1 MINTY
6 AVILA
11 GGIGSRF
18 WPLSRELEP
27 KQFLSFKGK
36 QSLLQQTIERVLPL
50 VPATNII
57 IIGSAQHKFEL
68 EGQIAH
74 YSIPS
79 ENIILEPC
87 GKNTAPAI
95 GLAARMIAKRDYE
108 ATMIVLPADHYI
120 PNEKKLL
127 NLFREGVKLAQNNYL
142 VTIGIEP
149 ASAHTGYGYIKTRS
163 QGHKVSKS
171 QVRAYSVEKFTEKPD
186 QKTAQ
191 KYFKSKQYFWNSGMF
206 IWKASVILDEIK
218 NYLPDL
224 SSKLSLTKWNN
235 IKPISIDYGV
245 LEKSRRVVM
254 LAGQGLGW
262 SDLGSWS
269 AFSAICEKDKSG
281 NVIQADAVDF
291 DSKDVSIFGKSR
303 LIATMGLKDVVIVDT
318 DDALLVCNKNRTEE
332 VKKIVDYIKLNKR
345 QEHISH
351 KTVKR
356 PWGSYT
362 VMNTGFGFKVKLV
375 QIHPHKRLSLQRHLE
390 RSEHWVV
397 VEGEAK
403 ITVGRDV
410 FYRKSN
416 ESIYVPKKGVH
427 RLENATD
434 KSLKIVEVQCGQYL
448 EEDDIER
455 MEDDFKRI

>member
-1 MINTY
+1 MNNTC

-18 WPLSRELEP
+18 WPLSREMEP

-36 QSLLQQTIERVLPL
+36 NSLLQQTIERVLPL
-50 VPATNII
+50 VRAENII
-57 IIGSAQHKFEL
+57 VIGSAQHKFEL
-68 EGQIAH
+68 QAQVAS
-74 YSIPS
+74 YKIP
-79 ENIILEPC
+79 EANIILELS

-95 GLAARMIAKRDYE
+95 GLAARIIVERDSE
-108 ATMIVLPADHYI
+108 ATMIALPADHYI
-120 PNEKKLL
+120 ANEKKLL
-127 NLFREGVKLAQNNYL
+127 DLFKEGVKLAQNDYL
-142 VTIGIEP
+142 VTIGIAP
-149 ASAHTGYGYIKTRS
+149 TSAHTGYGYIKI
-163 QGHKVSKS
+163 KS
-171 QVRAYSVEKFTEKPD
+171 QVTRHTSQVKACPVEKFTEKPD

-191 KYFKSKQYFWNSGMF
+191 KYFKSKRYFWNSGMF

-218 NYLPDL
+218 SYLPDL
-224 SSKLSLTKWNN
+224 NSKLSLVKWNS

-254 LAGQGLGW
+254 LPGKGLGW

-269 AFSAICEKDKSG
+269 AFSAICDKDKNG
-281 NVIQADAVDF
+281 NVIQADTVDF
-291 DSKDVSIFGKSR
+291 DSKDVSVFGKSR
-303 LIATMGLKDVVIVDT
+303 LITTIGLKDVVIVDT
-318 DDALLVCNKNRTEE
+318 DDALLVCDKNRTED
-332 VKKIVDYIKLNKR
+332 VKKVVDHIKQNKR

-362 VMNTGFGFKVKLV
+362 VMNTGMGFKVKLV
-375 QIHPHKRLSLQRHLE
+375 QIHPHKRLSLQRHLQ

-427 RLENATD
+427 RLENVTN
-434 KSLKIVEVQCGQYL
+434 KSLKIVEIQCGQYL

-455 MEDDFKRI
+455 MEDDFKRT